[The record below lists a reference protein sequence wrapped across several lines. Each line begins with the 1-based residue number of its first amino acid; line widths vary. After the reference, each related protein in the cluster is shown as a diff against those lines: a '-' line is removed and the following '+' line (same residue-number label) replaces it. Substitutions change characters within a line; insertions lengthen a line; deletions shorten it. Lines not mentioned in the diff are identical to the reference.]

1 MEECL
6 RWDLGAG
13 AEDLVVES
21 VLVDD
26 AGEEEEDES
35 LKS

>member
-13 AEDLVVES
+13 AEGLEVES
-21 VLVDD
+21 VLVVD
-26 AGEEEEDES
+26 AGEEEDES